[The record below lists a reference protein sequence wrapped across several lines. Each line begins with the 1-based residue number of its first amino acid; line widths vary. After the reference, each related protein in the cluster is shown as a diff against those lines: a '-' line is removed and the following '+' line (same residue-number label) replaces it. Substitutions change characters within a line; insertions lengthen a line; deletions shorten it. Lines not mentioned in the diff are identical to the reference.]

1 MTGESKWRYAEPV
14 SYGEADFDGGE
25 NNDPLKVS
33 GGVRGLLMNISNL
46 KVEYKDEKIMTLFLM
61 THLTLQSTSLMLRR
75 IRYFSY
81 RLSGLKKAIKPAALN
96 SS

>member
-46 KVEYKDEKIMTLFLM
+46 KVEYKDEK
-61 THLTLQSTSLMLRR
+61 
-75 IRYFSY
+75 
-81 RLSGLKKAIKPAALN
+81 
-96 SS
+96 